1 MVSPWGIK
9 NLGTKKK
16 QHHVIFIFLK
26 LHCHAVLLFL
36 VTFSTFYFLSFLI
49 QYGIYLHILSP
60 AFFNFSS
67 FWIQLQYSGFGNWL
81 ILMVEYITII
91 KRTDNK
97 HTHTHRHFST
107 LWFRSEHYGKPFVFV
122 WLFVWSFVC
131 LLVVVLVLRY
141 LFVCVSVKRPKIKA
155 WLLTSWIL
163 WCNCSN
169 ENSLE

>member
-16 QHHVIFIFLK
+16 T
-26 LHCHAVLLFL
+26 A
-36 VTFSTFYFLSFLI
+36 SRDFYFLETALSCSTVISRYIFHLLLSFFSDSIWDILTYSLPSFF
-49 QYGIYLHILSP
+49 QLLQFLDPASVQWLRELAYLDG
-60 AFFNFSS
+60 
-67 FWIQLQYSGFGNWL
+67 WIHHDHQKNWQQA
-81 ILMVEYITII
+81 
-91 KRTDNK
+91 
-97 HTHTHRHFST
+97 HTHRHFST

>member
-67 FWIQLQYSGFGNWL
+67 FWIQRQYSGFGNWL

-97 HTHTHRHFST
+97 HTHTDI
-107 LWFRSEHYGKPFVFV
+107 LVHYGFVQSIMENLLCSFDF
-122 WLFVWSFVC
+122 LVWSFVC

>member
-16 QHHVIFIFLK
+16 KQHHVTFIFLK

-97 HTHTHRHFST
+97 HTHRHFST
-107 LWFRSEHYGKPFVFV
+107 LCFRSEHYGKPFVFV

-131 LLVVVLVLRY
+131 LLVAVLVLRY
-141 LFVCVSVKRPKIKA
+141 LFVCVSVKMPKIKA

-163 WCNCSN
+163 WCNRSN